1 MVAELLLG
9 WLRRHDRQ
17 IVDVDMAG
25 QAAREFIMER
35 LFVRLAMTVGTLRDK
50 AVFVPVAG
58 YAGDRSV
65 LAAALRQFV

>member
-25 QAAREFIMER
+25 KAAREFIVER
-35 LFVRLAMTVGTLRDK
+35 LFVRLAMTVGTLRDI
-50 AVFVPVAG
+50 AVFVLVAG
-58 YAGDRSV
+58 YAGDRPV
-65 LAAALRQFV
+65 LAGVLRQ